1 MPRVRLRVEEE
12 TQPSSPYRVADPR
25 AGAQL
30 IPVLRLVT
38 SVRVEPPPGSAA
50 APYQYPLP
58 ALIDTG
64 AWISVIERDT
74 WEPLEGAGLLE
85 WLPFQAGETRTTG
98 FGGSGFEYR
107 IGRVW
112 LSVVEHLGPNR
123 PRGTP
128 VEVALPAVPV
138 AAQMILDPDSRLPYP
153 LVLGLH
159 LGVLDGR
166 ELRREVMPAR
176 PAPLSTDRG
185 RQFGQEWYLESL

>member
-50 APYQYPLP
+50 APYPYPLP

-74 WEPLEGAGLLE
+74 WESLEGAGLLE
-85 WLPFQAGETRTTG
+85 WLPFETGGTRTTG

-112 LSVVEHLGPNR
+112 LGVVEFPGPNR

-128 VEVALPAVPV
+128 AEIVFPAVPV
-138 AAQMILDPDSRLPYP
+138 VAQMVSDPACRLPYP

-166 ELRREVMPAR
+166 ILRREVVPAQ
-176 PAPLSTDRG
+176 PALLATDRG